1 MKKLN
6 EQGNALLT
14 VLLVSIVFTTI
25 GLAIVA
31 SSISGAKRVETRE
44 SDITITFESKKVLDE
59 ITSTI
64 ATRLNT
70 LNLDMVK
77 NSDGTYR
84 VNSSFQGELQNNV
97 LIPSLNDIV
106 NNTAYNASIKC
117 LSIKDISNNDV
128 VYLQPNTAETACA
141 ASTEEKNTSSYSINR
156 NYDYTRV
163 LEIVLVTNNPNE
175 NEGDVTRTLKKKII
189 LSPLP
194 SFLKYAAGSASED
207 KNSGLF
213 LNGSSNINGN
223 AFANYLTI
231 SKDANYQDRAG
242 KSRTVASL
250 PPSVNGDFYSTG
262 AAILEK
268 LKEDNFYKKDVPD
281 LKHDSQF
288 INIEYDQ
295 TLRDR
300 INTML
305 SNNALTTTVSTTT
318 DVTNLSA
325 VLSKEIS
332 SKVTAKTAQTD
343 IVKTDTQQVPQ
354 SVVGDSLEKLENGF
368 TIDSKTGPVTFTEN
382 VQINGDVV
390 INSSNYP
397 ITFEKDLIVN
407 GNLYIVSNKNISLQS
422 VKTAGDLHLIN
433 FGGNVT
439 AWADL
444 VAAGKIVIESD
455 ADTTTSSVSNGVKL
469 NGDIFAGKTLS
480 IRPLNTEMDL
490 NSNIIS
496 LGAFTVK
503 GDEKGEADGEND
515 IVRFN
520 SVVYSN
526 AESFISNVNIIGLP
540 YTNKLNKSEEGQ
552 LILLSKDRLTITRM
566 NEFNNY
572 SDMNEPSYPYLPIEE
587 KNIQPLKAFFYTE
600 KDAELYGV
608 GSLFYIK
615 GGIFAKNSLEINAIR
630 ANRAVKNIENVPLS
644 SEDYMSRFIVDYD
657 QDVLLKGIDA
667 LPIVDRLQIIPDD
680 FIIQ

>member
-44 SDITITFESKKVLDE
+44 SDITVTFESKKVLEE
-59 ITSTI
+59 ITSEI
-64 ATRLNT
+64 AARLNT

-77 NSDGTYR
+77 RTDGTYR
-84 VNSSFQGELQNNV
+84 VNASFEGNLQNRV
-97 LIPSLNDIV
+97 LVPSLDHILE
-106 NNTAYNASIKC
+106 NTNYDDSIKC
-117 LSIKDISNNDV
+117 LSIQDLSNTNDILSI
-128 VYLQPNTAETACA
+128 QPTSAQNQCEA
-141 ASTEEKNTSSYSINR
+141 ATLENTSSYSINR
-156 NYDYTRV
+156 DDDYTRV

-207 KNSGLF
+207 DKGGLF

-231 SKDANYQDRAG
+231 SDDAKYQDRQGGA
-242 KSRTVASL
+242 RTIHSL

-262 AAILEK
+262 AHILPL
-268 LKEDNFYKKDVPD
+268 LKESNFYQEDVPD

-288 INIEYDQ
+288 INIEFDK

-300 INTML
+300 INTIL
-305 SNNALTTTVSTTT
+305 GNNNLTATVSTTE
-318 DVTNLSA
+318 DIKYLPS
-325 VLSKEIS
+325 VLKQEIS
-332 SKVTAKTAQTD
+332 SKVTTNVTESEIAKTE
-343 IVKTDTQQVPQ
+343 TQQVPQ
-354 SVVGDSLEKLENGF
+354 SVLGDSLEELEGGF
-368 TIDSKTGPVTFTEN
+368 TIDSKTGPIQFNNT
-382 VQINGDVV
+382 VQVNGDVV

-397 ITFEKDLIVN
+397 ITFNKDLIVN
-407 GNLYIVSNKNISLQS
+407 GDLYVVSNKDISLQA
-422 VKTAGDLHLIN
+422 VKTAGNLHLIN
-433 FGGNVT
+433 FDGNVT
-439 AWADL
+439 VAQDM
-444 VAAGKIVIESD
+444 VAAGKIVIESS
-455 ADTTTSSVSNGVKL
+455 ADKTVNTANGVKL
-469 NGDIFAGKTLS
+469 NGDIFSGTTLS

-496 LGAFTVK
+496 LGSFTVK
-503 GDEKGEADGEND
+503 GDETGESEQEND

-526 AESFISNVNIIGLP
+526 ADSFISNVNIIGLP
-540 YTNKLNKSEEGQ
+540 YTNNLGNATEGQ

-572 SDMNEPSYPYLPIEE
+572 ADMNEPSYPYLPIEE
-587 KNIQPLKAFFYTE
+587 MNIKPLQAFFYTE
-600 KDAELYGV
+600 RDAELYGV

-615 GGIFAKNSLEINAIR
+615 GGIFARGSLEINAIR
-630 ANRAVKNIENVPLS
+630 ANRSFKAIENVPGS
-644 SEDYMSRFIVDYD
+644 TEGYMSRFIVDYD
-657 QDVLLKGIDA
+657 QDVLLQGIDA

-680 FIIQ
+680 FVIQ

>member
-1 MKKLN
+1 MNKLN

-70 LNLDMVK
+70 LNLNMVK

-106 NNTAYNASIKC
+106 NNADYNASIQC
-117 LSIKDISNNDV
+117 LSIEDVSNNEV
-128 VYLQPNTAETACA
+128 VYLKPNNAETACDE
-141 ASTEEKNTSSYSINR
+141 STEKKTSSYSINR

-223 AFANYLTI
+223 AFANYLSI
-231 SKDANYQDRAG
+231 SNDAKYQDRAG
-242 KSRTVASL
+242 NSRTVASL

-268 LKEDNFYKKDVPD
+268 LKKDNFYKEDVPD

-288 INIEYDQ
+288 INIKYDQ
-295 TLRDR
+295 TLMDR

-305 SNNALTTTVSTTT
+305 SKNALTTTVSTTT
-318 DVTNLSA
+318 DVANLSA
-325 VLSKEIS
+325 VLKNEIS
-332 SKVTAKTAQTD
+332 TKVTAKAAQTD

-354 SVVGDSLEKLENGF
+354 SVIGDSLDKLENGF
-368 TIDSKTGPVTFTEN
+368 TIDSKTGPITFTDN

-407 GNLYIVSNKNISLQS
+407 GNLYIVSNKDISLQN
-422 VKTAGDLHLIN
+422 VQTAGDLHLIN

-444 VAAGKIVIESD
+444 VAAGKVVIESD
-455 ADTTTSSVSNGVKL
+455 ADTTTSLASNGVKL

-480 IRPLNTEMDL
+480 IRPLNTNMDL

-496 LGAFTVK
+496 LDDFTVK

-540 YTNKLNKSEEGQ
+540 YTNKSNKSEEGQ
-552 LILLSKDRLTITRM
+552 LILISKGRLTITRM

-572 SDMNEPSYPYLPIEE
+572 SDMNEPSIPYLPIEE

-630 ANRAVKNIENVPLS
+630 ANRAVNSIENVPTS
-644 SEDYMSRFIVDYD
+644 SENKMSRFIVDYD

-680 FIIQ
+680 FVIQ